1 MRPLIIGITGSIASG
16 KSTASKYLES
26 KGFKIYYT
34 DKIGHDVLDYPEVK
48 QDLVTNFG
56 HSVIVNGNIDRQEV
70 REIVFKDK
78 SKLETLNS
86 ITHPQIFK
94 TMQDLVDKSK
104 EKVIFFEVPLLFE
117 ANMATM
123 FDCILV
129 IDIAKEIQLKR
140 LIKRNNFSEEQ
151 AQRIIDSQMP
161 SSDKLKLADYS
172 ISNNTSES
180 NLIKG
185 IDNFISTIKNIASRE
200 IKPFYERT

>member
-16 KSTASKYLES
+16 KSTASKYIEN
-26 KGFKIYYT
+26 KGYQVYYT